1 MTQGT
6 NNHEK
11 IGSLEMQPYR
21 VNEKRN
27 PTKQIRKQIFIL
39 VMSLATT
46 NCIKFHLKNL
56 LVYHIEKSLG
66 FDFLDEFKPVK

>member
-21 VNEKRN
+21 VNEKKN

-46 NCIKFHLKNL
+46 NCIEFH
-56 LVYHIEKSLG
+56 
-66 FDFLDEFKPVK
+66 